1 MPFGSFKALGEAIS
15 AFQVMEVQE
24 DFINPEPF
32 PVHEYFRTSLRA
44 RLASWPVNCS
54 ESAICEN
61 LLYPVLQEVAL
72 AYADVLVVWSHI
84 PIYRD
89 DELLGVP
96 DYLIAKRSP
105 LSKEVLATPLAMI
118 MEAKKNDFDQGWAQ
132 CLAAM
137 CAAQGMNGDPQRTIY
152 GGVSDGFIWRFGR
165 IQGSRFARNS
175 QEYSL
180 THLDELLAA
189 VNHLLSLCKEQILSP
204 AHAA

>member
-1 MPFGSFKALGEAIS
+1 MAFGSFKTLGEAIRT
-15 AFQVMEVQE
+15 FQVTEAPE
-24 DFINPEPF
+24 DFIHPEPF
-32 PVHEYFRTSLRA
+32 PVQEYFRTSLKA
-44 RLASWPVNCS
+44 RLACWPVNCS
-54 ESAICEN
+54 ESAVCEN

-84 PIYRD
+84 PIYRGD
-89 DELLGVP
+89 DLLGVP

-105 LSKEVLATPLAMI
+105 LSKEVLETPLAMI

-137 CAAQGMNGDPQRTIY
+137 CAAQEMNGNSQRTIY
-152 GGVSDGFIWRFGR
+152 GGVSDGFIWRFGK
-165 IQGSRFARNS
+165 IQGSIFARNS

-189 VNHLLSLCKEQILSP
+189 LNHLLSLCKEQILSP

>member
-1 MPFGSFKALGEAIS
+1 MPFGTFKSLGEAIR
-15 AFQVMEVQE
+15 AVQVTEVQE
-24 DFINPEPF
+24 DFISPVLF
-32 PVHEYFRTSLRA
+32 PVHDYFRASLKA

-84 PIYRD
+84 PIYRGE
-89 DELLGVP
+89 ELLGIP
-96 DYLIAKRSP
+96 DYVIAKRSP
-105 LSKEVLATPLAMI
+105 FSKEVLETPLAMI

-137 CAAQGMNGDPQRTIY
+137 CAAQGMNDNSRRIIY

-165 IQGSRFARNS
+165 LQGAMFARNS

-180 THLDELLAA
+180 THLDELMAA
-189 VNHLLSLCKEQILSP
+189 VNHMLSLCKEQILSP